1 MYRISFNSFLRNQ
14 FFVGL
19 KMGQLLKEILYI
31 IKHNEKFYCY
41 FLYKRIQIFL
51 VTLEVESSV
60 EVEVVSLVD
69 FGAFIHFGDIF
80 ELHWLL
86 VVLCSNRWWLKL
98 KSS

>member
-1 MYRISFNSFLRNQ
+1 MYPISINCFLLNQ

-31 IKHNEKFYCY
+31 IKHTEKFYCY
-41 FLYKRIQIFL
+41 FLYNKRIQIFL

-80 ELHWLL
+80 ELHW
-86 VVLCSNRWWLKL
+86 
-98 KSS
+98 